1 MRLRTAPGSFL
12 AASPDLRDPNFM
24 HAVVLIGD
32 HGDQGAYGLI
42 VNRPSPVTLDLLLPE
57 HPVLGAIAFPVWSGG
72 PVGLD
77 TLQFVHRA
85 EAEGVGGAPLSE
97 GLYLGGDLEALA
109 LLIASDPDGARDKVR
124 LFVGYSGWGAGQLDE
139 ELASGSWL
147 PAAGQPELVFSE
159 DGASAWRRVVRTIG
173 GAGGLADLPP
183 DVSWN

>member
-24 HAVVLIGD
+24 HAVVLIGE

-57 HPVLGAIAFPVWSGG
+57 HPVLGSIAFPVWAGG

-85 EAEGVGGAPLSE
+85 GEEVGGVPLAEGLS
-97 GLYLGGDLEALA
+97 LGGDLEALA
-109 LLIASDPDGARDKVR
+109 ALIEREREGAREAVR
-124 LFVGYSGWGAGQLDE
+124 LFVGYSGWGAGQLDA
-139 ELASGSWL
+139 ELAGGSWL
-147 PAAGQPELVFSE
+147 PAPGSPGLVFAE
-159 DGASAWRRVVRTIG
+159 EEAATWRKVVRSIG